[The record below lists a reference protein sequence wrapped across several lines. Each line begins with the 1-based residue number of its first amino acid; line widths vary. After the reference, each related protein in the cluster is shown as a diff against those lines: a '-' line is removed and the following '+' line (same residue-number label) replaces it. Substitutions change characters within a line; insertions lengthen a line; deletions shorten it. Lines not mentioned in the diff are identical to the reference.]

1 MGTYASQI
9 AIGEGK
15 FRARIVVEG
24 WPEIFVSDPSLV
36 ATTNDDREQIL
47 GLDPMTLRIAASV
60 DLARAEL
67 TEQEQTIEI
76 VDDDDGTITASLSTT
91 PTARTSLLADLP
103 IGATTATVAS
113 TAGFAAAGVIHLATE
128 AIAYT
133 GTTPT
138 TFSGLTR
145 AVWNTTQQAHF
156 TGDGE
161 RLAFPTVT
169 NRPRTLRGRRVRLY
183 LYGAADS
190 GVGTLRW
197 RGIARTDVSY
207 SEGRY
212 AFSLEPSSWIF
223 EQSIGADLE
232 EPIPIRGV
240 TLPASA
246 CLKFRI
252 ARSPDANVS
261 SVPITTDAAD
271 VVLSGHYADNEAMVA
286 ALNVQ
291 IAAAISGWS
300 WDADTLFYAEANGPD
315 GWSLVYRVGTT
326 TAYYVD
332 VDVHAPLSPTTGAGD
347 PTRRG
352 FSAVDWLAPA
362 SNQWPARW
370 LATVTVPA
378 VSVDT
383 VEVGQVY
390 RIDVLAPTPRAI
402 VGDVRGGRDPWFV
415 DPTGAV
421 SEQRLFLGG
430 SVVPTSSMLAAISP
444 DPDSEESEFIPAAT
458 VDAPTRSMLLEFSP
472 PFMTLGPASTIM
484 LARTLARNDTLSGLL
499 ATLIIDSPG
508 LVNSGAMPMVT
519 LSDLD
524 PSFGELEEAE
534 RDIRAAQRTWVTTE
548 GVSLRELVTH
558 EARLLGVYPAPD
570 DTGSVTWRRLRPPLP
585 TDVSATDLTADSLAE
600 SWPTFT
606 RSVDGHLRE
615 VLYRQGWDP
624 LEGEHRGLTI
634 RVRNVQGADPTPLG
648 GVLEVAPRSFATLRG
663 DYGLEID
670 PLDAELLGMAAL
682 GMFGGG
688 YRTITVEVTLAKFE
702 ARLGDVV
709 TITTPLLPDIDG
721 TLGIAT
727 ATAGIL
733 TGYDWSPFEGRGTL
747 TILLSELDVA
757 GYSPGFLVD
766 SQAGAGT
773 AWTLILYLADYTDQ
787 DVSAWLAVGDEVR
800 VIERDTATPTRVSGT
815 VSSVSD
821 PDTVGVTFDAAW
833 TPGAAEWTLSYDTTA
848 ATDETAPAGRR
859 WAQAAFAKL
868 AGSDGRVALA
878 SGDADGDDL
887 SP

>member
-1 MGTYASQI
+1 VGTYASQI

-36 ATTNDDREQIL
+36 ATTNDDREQ
-47 GLDPMTLRIAASV
+47 RIAASV

-138 TFSGLTR
+138 TFTGLTR

-207 SEGRY
+207 SQGRY
-212 AFSLEPSSWIF
+212 AFSIEPSSWIF

-370 LATVTVPA
+370 IDTVTVPA

-499 ATLIIDSPG
+499 ATLILDSPG

-524 PSFGELEEAE
+524 PSFGELAEAE
-534 RDIRAAQRTWVTTE
+534 RDIRAAQRT
-548 GVSLRELVTH
+548 
-558 EARLLGVYPAPD
+558 
-570 DTGSVTWRRLRPPLP
+570 GSRPRASACASWSRTRRGC
-585 TDVSATDLTADSLAE
+585 SAC
-600 SWPTFT
+600 T
-606 RSVDGHLRE
+606 RR
-615 VLYRQGWDP
+615 R
-624 LEGEHRGLTI
+624 
-634 RVRNVQGADPTPLG
+634 
-648 GVLEVAPRSFATLRG
+648 
-663 DYGLEID
+663 
-670 PLDAELLGMAAL
+670 
-682 GMFGGG
+682 
-688 YRTITVEVTLAKFE
+688 
-702 ARLGDVV
+702 
-709 TITTPLLPDIDG
+709 TTPDR
-721 TLGIAT
+721 
-727 ATAGIL
+727 
-733 TGYDWSPFEGRGTL
+733 SRG
-747 TILLSELDVA
+747 
-757 GYSPGFLVD
+757 
-766 SQAGAGT
+766 
-773 AWTLILYLADYTDQ
+773 
-787 DVSAWLAVGDEVR
+787 AVCAHR
-800 VIERDTATPTRVSGT
+800 CRPT
-815 VSSVSD
+815 
-821 PDTVGVTFDAAW
+821 
-833 TPGAAEWTLSYDTTA
+833 
-848 ATDETAPAGRR
+848 
-859 WAQAAFAKL
+859 
-868 AGSDGRVALA
+868 
-878 SGDADGDDL
+878 
-887 SP
+887 